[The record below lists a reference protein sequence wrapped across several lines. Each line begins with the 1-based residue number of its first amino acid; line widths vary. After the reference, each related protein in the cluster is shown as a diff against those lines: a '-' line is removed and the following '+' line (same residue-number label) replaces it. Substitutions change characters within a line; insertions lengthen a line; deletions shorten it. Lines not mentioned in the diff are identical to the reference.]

1 MMYFYRHPGLPDLV
15 LGLVIGLSL
24 ALTWHWMSWSLH

>member
-1 MMYFYRHPGLPDLV
+1 MFPQHSGAADLI

-24 ALTWHWMSWSLH
+24 ALAYHGLVRLIH